1 MISQPDVTFGSLS
14 RSWPVPFSCFKW
26 TAQNICTGD
35 ECATVSYLRY
45 RNIQMYNKYTKGKSL
60 KKKEKLDDNEMDEW
74 SLSVNTT
81 SDHFYFSCTNKR
93 QVPISTAV
101 AMSRQDLYH
110 WTSCERLE
118 HKQLYHSTTQKGKL
132 VKKTQYCK
140 QNWRWWK
147 RNTLKLR
154 KERS

>member
-1 MISQPDVTFGSLS
+1 MWHLEVCQGLGRFLSAVLNELPKIFVRETSVPPFPISGTEI
-14 RSWPVPFSCFKW
+14 FKCII
-26 TAQNICTGD
+26 NI
-35 ECATVSYLRY
+35 LRE
-45 RNIQMYNKYTKGKSL
+45 KVW